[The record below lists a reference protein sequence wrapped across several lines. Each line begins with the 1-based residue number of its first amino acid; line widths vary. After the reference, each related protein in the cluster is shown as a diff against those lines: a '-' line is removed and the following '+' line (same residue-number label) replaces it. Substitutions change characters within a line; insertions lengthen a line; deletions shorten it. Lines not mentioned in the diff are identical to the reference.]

1 MAKHERQL
9 VKGLKNNDE
18 IAFKVIYNKYFS
30 RLYYFILEFIPIEDL
45 AENIVQ
51 DSFFTL
57 WNKRGELADDSR
69 LGAYLFTVAKNNC
82 LYRLRDQR
90 YRQRLFDS
98 GDFGET
104 ELEMNASVLGSLDS
118 STYTFDEIERI
129 IQETLEQ
136 LPPQC
141 KKVFMLS
148 RFEDRKN
155 KEIAEELN
163 ISVKV
168 VEKHMT
174 KALKIFREAL
184 KEYLPLVAYLFVP

>member
-1 MAKHERQL
+1 MAKNERQL